1 MSIDHQTT
9 LIDNYTYLGENV
21 RVSGTIL
28 VPHLLQS
35 GVLDEQEV
43 DEIKSKRTEQDKT
56 DALLHCIMRTS
67 ARQYRSFLW
76 ALIDSDQEFICIK
89 LKQARGKPDLLFIML
104 ILLHLQVCV
113 LRVYIFQL

>member
-21 RVSGTIL
+21 RVLDTTL

-43 DEIKSKRTEQDKT
+43 DDVKSKKTEQDKT

-67 ARQYRSFLW
+67 AGQYRNFLS
-76 ALIDSDQEFICIK
+76 ALIDSDQEFICTK
-89 LKQARGKPDLLFIML
+89 LQQARGEPDLLFIM
-104 ILLHLQVCV
+104 
-113 LRVYIFQL
+113 